1 MTKPVVVQFTALT
14 QKQPNLER
22 SLLIRI
28 VQAVVVS
35 SSLQGL
41 LFGKFSSLDELI
53 CKGYRASYG
62 QQPLPLPDAQF
73 ASELASQTVFHP
85 VGVTPS
91 KEHKLALNN
100 LLTGTRTAGL
110 TL

>member
-1 MTKPVVVQFTALT
+1 M
-14 QKQPNLER
+14 
-22 SLLIRI
+22 
-28 VQAVVVS
+28 
-35 SSLQGL
+35 QGL
-41 LFGKFSSLDELI
+41 LFGKFSSEDELTSKATELWPI
-53 CKGYRASYG
+53 AT
-62 QQPLPLPDAQF
+62 PLPLPDAQF

-100 LLTGTRTAGL
+100 FLIGRRTAKL